1 MEGPQ
6 CITSLTSR
14 IRASGVRWRW
24 QGVQGPFLGEDR
36 ASLKAHTNDLRD
48 SDSNGQECMS

>member
-1 MEGPQ
+1 MEDPQ
-6 CITSLTSR
+6 CITSPTSR

-36 ASLKAHTNDLRD
+36 ASLKAHTNDPRD